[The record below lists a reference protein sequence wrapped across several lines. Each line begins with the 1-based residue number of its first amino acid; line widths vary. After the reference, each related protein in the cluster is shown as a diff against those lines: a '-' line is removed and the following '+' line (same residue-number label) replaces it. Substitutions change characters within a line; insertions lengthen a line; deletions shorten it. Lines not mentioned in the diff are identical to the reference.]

1 MEGLLKV
8 LRDIQDEVFRSGAHV
23 ICDVTTHWIDDA
35 NYSLKIGVT
44 SFTARC
50 AVDERAEF
58 EWTSWW
64 GWTDEAL
71 AEFGEF
77 KKQLAAMLEGER

>member
-1 MEGLLKV
+1 MEKGILKV
-8 LRDIQDEVFRSGAHV
+8 FRDIQDEVFRSGAHV
-23 ICDVTTHWIDDA
+23 ICEVETHWIDDA

-44 SFTARC
+44 SFTERC
-50 AVDERAEF
+50 AVDERADF

-64 GWTDEAL
+64 GWTDEAV

-77 KKQLAAMLEGER
+77 RKKLEGMIA